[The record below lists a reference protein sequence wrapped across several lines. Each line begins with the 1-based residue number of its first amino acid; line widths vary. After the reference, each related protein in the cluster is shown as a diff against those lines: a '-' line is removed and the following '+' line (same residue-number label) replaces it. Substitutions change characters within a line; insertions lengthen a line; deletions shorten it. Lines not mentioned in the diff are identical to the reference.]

1 MHLFILCYSCYSIIP
16 IRISALLG
24 SQRRRESYQKEL
36 AGKTRNFHNAR
47 WQKNYRGKAPP
58 VDLYYGVPL
67 SRTRRTMR
75 RTLGEDSLSR
85 GPTNNFVGDPC
96 DRDLKRGA

>member
-1 MHLFILCYSCYSIIP
+1 MRLFILCYSCYSTIP

-24 SQRRRESYQKEL
+24 GRRESYQKEL

-47 WQKNYRGKAPP
+47 WRKNYRGKAPP
-58 VDLYYGVPL
+58 VDLYYEVPL
-67 SRTRRTMR
+67 SRARRTMR

-85 GPTNNFVGDPC
+85 GPTNNFVGDPR
-96 DRDLKRGA
+96 DRGLKRGA